1 MGLSTAERNRNK
13 RERKKL
19 LREEQRKLET
29 TRASDAAVADNEKEA
44 PNEPQVEIEYVA
56 EPVMQMA
63 AGDSGSGGADG
74 NGGSSDVF
82 EALRRFQERA
92 DAIVV
97 SDDERGNHA
106 AATSTLSTDDGVN
119 EDGGDDEYNSES
131 ISKRRIR
138 DMIRPSVAELK
149 RRVERPD
156 LVEAHDV
163 TASDPEFLIQLKAVP
178 GTVPVPRHWGRKRKY
193 LQGKVRLCYVMQC
206 YVIWV
211 PSPTYSFILLYVCT
225 CMGPATTILT
235 YSFWIPITERI

>member
-13 RERKKL
+13 RERKKRE
-19 LREEQRKLET
+19 REEQRKLET
-29 TRASDAAVADNEKEA
+29 TRASDDAAAADNDKESLDQ
-44 PNEPQVEIEYVA
+44 PQVEIEYVA
-56 EPVMQMA
+56 EPVLQMA
-63 AGDSGSGGADG
+63 AGDGSGNADG
-74 NGGSSDVF
+74 GGDSDAF
-82 EALRRFQERA
+82 EALRRFQERV

-97 SDDERGNHA
+97 SDDERGGNA
-106 AATSTLSTDDGVN
+106 AAHTPTDA
-119 EDGGDDEYNSES
+119 EDGDGDDDEYNSES

-193 LQGKVRLCYVMQC
+193 LQGKVRYAFVLC

-211 PSPTYSFILLYVCT
+211 QSSSHTFGLLYEF
-225 CMGPATTILT
+225 I
-235 YSFWIPITERI
+235 